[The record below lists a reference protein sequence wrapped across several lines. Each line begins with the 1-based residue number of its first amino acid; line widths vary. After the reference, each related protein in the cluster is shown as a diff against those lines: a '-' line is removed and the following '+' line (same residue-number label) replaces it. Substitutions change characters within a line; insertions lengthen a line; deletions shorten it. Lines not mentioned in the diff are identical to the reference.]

1 MKKGLTFVDFLVEL
15 GLGFL
20 FLVCFVII
28 VLVLFGRGVRNRN
41 FKVSRENKT
50 RQIVY
55 ISYLD

>member
-1 MKKGLTFVDFLVEL
+1 MNKGLTFVDFLVEL

-28 VLVLFGRGVRNRN
+28 GFLVFRNRN

-55 ISYLD
+55 VRYLD

>member
-20 FLVCFVII
+20 VLVCFVII
-28 VLVLFGRGVRNRN
+28 VLFFGGIFRNRN

-55 ISYLD
+55 I